1 MRNQTSTHFSIDWA
15 KERLDEMDV
24 TVTSLEGKLGSV
36 QADARDKAGKLLA
49 QLRNSRDG
57 FWDLV
62 KGQAEAGEAGW
73 SSAKTKLDSQW
84 ATFES
89 QVETYVESVGSQVEI
104 QQETFQLQAA
114 AQLKA
119 WREAADKLGSAANDF
134 AAERRGEIDATVK
147 RMADAAVVAEET
159 LQKLSQAGTQSWSV
173 LRAALAE
180 TRGTFDRAN
189 QAVRDE
195 FKRAV

>member
-1 MRNQTSTHFSIDWA
+1 
-15 KERLDEMDV
+15 
-24 TVTSLEGKLGSV
+24 
-36 QADARDKAGKLLA
+36 
-49 QLRNSRDG
+49 
-57 FWDLV
+57 V
-62 KGQAEAGEAGW
+62 KGQAEASEASW

-89 QVETYVESVGSQVEI
+89 EVETYVESVGSQVEI

-147 RMADAAVVAEET
+147 RMADAAVIAEET

-195 FKRAV
+195 FNRAV

>member
-1 MRNQTSTHFSIDWA
+1 
-15 KERLDEMDV
+15 
-24 TVTSLEGKLGSV
+24 
-36 QADARDKAGKLLA
+36 
-49 QLRNSRDG
+49 
-57 FWDLV
+57 
-62 KGQAEAGEAGW
+62 
-73 SSAKTKLDSQW
+73 
-84 ATFES
+84 
-89 QVETYVESVGSQVEI
+89 
-104 QQETFQLQAA
+104 
-114 AQLKA
+114 LKA
-119 WREAADKLGSAANDF
+119 WREAADKLSSAASDF

-159 LQKLSQAGTQSWSV
+159 LKKLGQAGTQSWSV